1 MPIQLKISINRPPA
15 SRQVTFAPN
24 PLAASTRDQIFW
36 TNNDSVPHWPGLL
49 LSDDGKTINPTFFI
63 PNQIAQNGDSS
74 AIFCPTVGDT
84 TFKYACSLH
93 KNAQGVYFEQG
104 VINVT

>member
-1 MPIQLKISINRPPA
+1 MPIQLKISINRP
-15 SRQVTFAPN
+15 SSSKLTFTPN
-24 PLAASTRDQIFW
+24 PLAASARDQIFW

-74 AIFCPTVGDT
+74 AIFCPTVAGT
-84 TFKYACSLH
+84 LKYACSLH